1 LSDKSAGKTLR
12 CSVEGANL
20 RRWNDPMKLKR
31 HCVFVLFAAQTLWL
45 SGCATSRLW
54 EDGQFARY
62 HEPAEQEKLELFYSP
77 KKQDVLVQFN
87 ESREG
92 SDRIHRRGY
101 WVEPNQSR
109 TRGRRKPEFVSVR
122 EAANLAPIPVFGL
135 TEAGQPTQETLY
147 AVVSTSGHSFTLYSG
162 SKQLKSCDLPVYR
175 DMSGRT
181 KQVLLTPPAVVADAT
196 VVAGVVAIYCAQA
209 FWPALNCLTR

>member
-1 LSDKSAGKTLR
+1 MS
-12 CSVEGANL
+12 L
-20 RRWNDPMKLKR
+20 RRTGA
-31 HCVFVLFAAQTLWL
+31 FVLVAAQTLWL

-62 HEPAEQEKLELFYSP
+62 HEPADPDKLELFYSAA
-77 KKQDVLVQFN
+77 KKDVLVEFN

-92 SDRIHRRGY
+92 SNHIRRRAY

-109 TRGRRKPEFVSVR
+109 TSNRRKPEFVSVKN
-122 EAANLAPIPVFGL
+122 AAGLTPIPVFAL
-135 TEAGQPTQETLY
+135 MEHEQPTPGDSLY
-147 AVVSTSGHSFTLYSG
+147 AVASTTGRSFTLYSG
-162 SKQLKSCDLPVYR
+162 EKQLKSWDLPVYA

-196 VVAGVVAIYCAQA
+196 IVVGVVAVYTAQA
-209 FWPALNCLTR
+209 WWPALNCWTH